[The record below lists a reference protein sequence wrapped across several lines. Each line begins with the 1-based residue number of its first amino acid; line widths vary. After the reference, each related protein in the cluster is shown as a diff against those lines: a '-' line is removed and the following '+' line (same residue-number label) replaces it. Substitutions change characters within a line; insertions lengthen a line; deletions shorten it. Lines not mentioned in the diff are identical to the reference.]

1 MKTIKLELL
10 PEFLDKLK
18 ELTEKNLY
26 TWNGYKIISEQQ
38 QHESRFIK
46 IEFQYDD
53 LSILITHLLII
64 NQY

>member
-1 MKTIKLELL
+1 MNTIKLELL

-26 TWNGYKIISEQQ
+26 TWNGYKIISNQQ
-38 QHESRFIK
+38 QPESKFIK
-46 IEFQYDD
+46 VEFQYDD